1 MEKLSQGNGRC
12 LKQESAQTLI
22 WLRHPETRFTFDH
35 IGCEN
40 LSQVHLEFF
49 YSVNVACKCVL
60 FWFLSLELLSL
71 AKWKYSQSLAS
82 LIVFNFE
89 I

>member
-40 LSQVHLEFF
+40 LSQLREDMKKGVYVDNLSEH
-49 YSVNVACKCVL
+49 SVVTVNDVL
-60 FWFLSLELLSL
+60 RLLV
-71 AKWKYSQSLAS
+71 Q
-82 LIVFNFE
+82 I
-89 I
+89 